1 MANLVDEVK
10 ELLDAIQK
18 NLYDLAKEKRDAC
31 VQKVR
36 TWDEFVEA
44 LAQKKLIFAPW
55 CDEEVFCIPF
65 VSMFIF
71 LSHIF

>member
-1 MANLVDEVK
+1 MANLVDQVK

-18 NLYDLAKEKRDAC
+18 NLFDLAKEKRDAC

-44 LAQKKLIFAPW
+44 LAKKKLIFAPW
-55 CDEEVFCIPF
+55 CDKEVFCFAFALIRYF
-65 VSMFIF
+65 
-71 LSHIF
+71 